1 MIPIASQVAELRRRG
16 AIVTA
21 RPSSG
26 PVVVTRVT
34 REEST
39 GLLEA
44 ALWRSYVRNEK
55 VIAASPPFPRGRDE
69 RVMARDECGRVKAKA
84 AGGGR

>member
-1 MIPIASQVAELRRRG
+1 MISIASQVAELRRRG

-34 REEST
+34 REESIR
-39 GLLEA
+39 LLEA
-44 ALWRSYVRNEK
+44 ALRRSYVRNEK
-55 VIAASPPFPRGRDE
+55 VIAASPPFLHGRDE
-69 RVMARDECGRVKAKA
+69 RVMARDECGRIKRMA

>member
-1 MIPIASQVAELRRRG
+1 MISIASQVAELRRRG

-26 PVVVTRVT
+26 PVVVMRVT
-34 REEST
+34 REESIR
-39 GLLEA
+39 LLEA
-44 ALWRSYVRNEK
+44 ALRRSYVRNEK
-55 VIAASPPFPRGRDE
+55 VIAASPPFLRGRDE
-69 RVMARDECGRVKAKA
+69 RVMARDSCGRVKAKA